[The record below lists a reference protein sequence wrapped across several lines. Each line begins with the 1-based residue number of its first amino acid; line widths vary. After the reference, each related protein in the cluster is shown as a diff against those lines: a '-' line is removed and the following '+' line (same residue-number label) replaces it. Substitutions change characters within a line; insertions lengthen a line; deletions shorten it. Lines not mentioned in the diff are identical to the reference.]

1 MATQTQDIE
10 REFSRDEKSGIM
22 HNEHAQGGLSQED
35 ADFLNNFPEER
46 KKAIIRKVDWRLI
59 PMLVLLYLIAYLDKT
74 NIGNAK
80 IEGMTVDLHLKGI
93 EYNIVTAIFF
103 IPFVLCEVPSNMILH
118 KFKRPSWY
126 MGGIVFCW
134 GVIMTLTALVQNY
147 AGLLAIRF
155 LLGIFEAGFLPGA
168 ILIIS
173 NWYLPNETQTR
184 IAILYTS
191 AATGGAFSGLLAFA
205 IAKMDG
211 MAGLEGWRWIFLIEG
226 LFTVVVAI
234 MCVFLLCDSPALS
247 TRWLDAD
254 EIRYLELRQLARRA
268 TVPMDYKENDHF
280 NLRLFKDILMDYKIW
295 LLFFAN
301 WSNAVPNYAMKFT
314 MPTILTGMGY
324 TSSDAQLMTIPPYA
338 IGAISAYLFAIFA
351 DKYSW
356 RAPFILGPQCCLVV
370 AFIILFVKSSNIEDN
385 IAVCYFAVCLACF
398 GMYPIL
404 PGVNAWNVANTP
416 DPAKRS
422 VNIGLLVCVGNIGGL
437 IGSYIY
443 LAREAPRYPTGYG
456 TSLAFGLAG
465 VVAVLLLETLLKR
478 GNAKKAKM
486 TEEEIRQRYTD
497 DDLVRMGEKSPLFK
511 VLSSTATLLYISY
524 FIHNLIAWLKIRPF
538 LPKWGA
544 RVFIISL
551 LIVQPYWV
559 LETWANFQ
567 YHNHLGSR
575 IFNTSRLLEPLFRDP
590 WWVFTT
596 IKLVL
601 AINENYEF
609 TIPGLI
615 RTSPRFG
622 IMLFSLFLSIVFL
635 ITDVIFMIAVSK
647 RGGINPFW
655 RLALVFKCASDVI
668 FLDDF
673 KSVLDRISESAMRK
687 ITTFEYRDHAS
698 PSINQHASVDFSSPN
713 FQPKSS
719 RFHSSSRAE
728 MGSILHPVGSRDD
741 GHYEFASNYSQAS
754 VEDGATRPWLE
765 DDARRSSSHSP
776 RRRGESQDNMITI
789 QEDDTANEV
798 EDIPMEPV
806 RARTRNDQAR

>member
-10 REFSRDEKSGIM
+10 REFSRDEKSRIM

-46 KKAIIRKVDWRLI
+46 KKAVIRKVDWRLI

-80 IEGMTVDLHLKGI
+80 IEGMTDDLHLKGI

-147 AGLLAIRF
+147 AGLLVIRF
-155 LLGIFEAGFLPGA
+155 LLGIFEAGFLPVQ
-168 ILIIS
+168 S
-173 NWYLPNETQTR
+173 SSSQ
-184 IAILYTS
+184 
-191 AATGGAFSGLLAFA
+191 TGGAFSGLLAFA

-211 MAGLEGWRWIFLIEG
+211 MAGMEGWRWIFLIEG

-254 EIRYLELRQLARRA
+254 EIRYLELRQLSRRA

-314 MPTILTGMGY
+314 MPTILRGMGY

-338 IGAISAYLFAIFA
+338 IGAISAYVFAIFA

-443 LAREAPRYPTGYG
+443 LEREAPRYPTGYG

-465 VVAVLLLETLLKR
+465 VVAVLLLETLLLKR
-478 GNAKKAKM
+478 D
-486 TEEEIRQRYTD
+486 E
-497 DDLVRMGEKSPLFK
+497 DLIRMGEKSPLFK
-511 VLSSTATLLYISY
+511 Y
-524 FIHNLIAWLKIRPF
+524 
-538 LPKWGA
+538 
-544 RVFIISL
+544 
-551 LIVQPYWV
+551 
-559 LETWANFQ
+559 
-567 YHNHLGSR
+567 
-575 IFNTSRLLEPLFRDP
+575 
-590 WWVFTT
+590 
-596 IKLVL
+596 
-601 AINENYEF
+601 
-609 TIPGLI
+609 
-615 RTSPRFG
+615 
-622 IMLFSLFLSIVFL
+622 
-635 ITDVIFMIAVSK
+635 
-647 RGGINPFW
+647 
-655 RLALVFKCASDVI
+655 AL
-668 FLDDF
+668 
-673 KSVLDRISESAMRK
+673 
-687 ITTFEYRDHAS
+687 
-698 PSINQHASVDFSSPN
+698 
-713 FQPKSS
+713 
-719 RFHSSSRAE
+719 
-728 MGSILHPVGSRDD
+728 
-741 GHYEFASNYSQAS
+741 
-754 VEDGATRPWLE
+754 
-765 DDARRSSSHSP
+765 
-776 RRRGESQDNMITI
+776 
-789 QEDDTANEV
+789 
-798 EDIPMEPV
+798 
-806 RARTRNDQAR
+806 

>member
-10 REFSRDEKSGIM
+10 REFSRDEKSRIM

-46 KKAIIRKVDWRLI
+46 KKAVIRKVDWRLI

-80 IEGMTVDLHLKGI
+80 IEGMTDDLHLKGI

-147 AGLLAIRF
+147 AGLLVIRF

-211 MAGLEGWRWIFLIEG
+211 MAGMEGWRWIFLIEG

-254 EIRYLELRQLARRA
+254 EIRYLELRQLSRRA

-314 MPTILTGMGY
+314 MPTILRGMGY

-338 IGAISAYLFAIFA
+338 IGAISAYVFAIFA
-351 DKYSW
+351 DN
-356 RAPFILGPQCCLVV
+356 
-370 AFIILFVKSSNIEDN
+370 NIEDN

-398 GMYPIL
+398 GRLLTISSMYPIL

-443 LAREAPRYPTGYG
+443 LEREAPRYPTGYG

-486 TEEEIRQRYTD
+486 TEEEVRQRYTD
-497 DDLVRMGEKSPLFK
+497 EDLIRMGEKSPLFK
-511 VLSSTATLLYISY
+511 Y
-524 FIHNLIAWLKIRPF
+524 
-538 LPKWGA
+538 
-544 RVFIISL
+544 
-551 LIVQPYWV
+551 
-559 LETWANFQ
+559 
-567 YHNHLGSR
+567 
-575 IFNTSRLLEPLFRDP
+575 
-590 WWVFTT
+590 
-596 IKLVL
+596 
-601 AINENYEF
+601 
-609 TIPGLI
+609 
-615 RTSPRFG
+615 
-622 IMLFSLFLSIVFL
+622 
-635 ITDVIFMIAVSK
+635 
-647 RGGINPFW
+647 
-655 RLALVFKCASDVI
+655 AL
-668 FLDDF
+668 
-673 KSVLDRISESAMRK
+673 
-687 ITTFEYRDHAS
+687 
-698 PSINQHASVDFSSPN
+698 
-713 FQPKSS
+713 
-719 RFHSSSRAE
+719 
-728 MGSILHPVGSRDD
+728 
-741 GHYEFASNYSQAS
+741 
-754 VEDGATRPWLE
+754 
-765 DDARRSSSHSP
+765 
-776 RRRGESQDNMITI
+776 
-789 QEDDTANEV
+789 
-798 EDIPMEPV
+798 
-806 RARTRNDQAR
+806 